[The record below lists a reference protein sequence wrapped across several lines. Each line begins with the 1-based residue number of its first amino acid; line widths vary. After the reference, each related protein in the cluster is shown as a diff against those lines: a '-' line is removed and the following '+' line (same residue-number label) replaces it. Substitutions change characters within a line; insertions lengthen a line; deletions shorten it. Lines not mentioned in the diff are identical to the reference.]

1 MNEPDKRSDTALARC
16 GISELA
22 LVIHQLPAAALTAS
36 RAGSPASHVKLIR
49 PYLDAYGTVFIA
61 SHRRQVRE
69 ERMSLTS
76 EGDCE
81 KPESGIGVDSVL
93 TGALR

>member
-49 PYLDAYGTVFIA
+49 PYLDAYGQQ
-61 SHRRQVRE
+61 RRLPLHVRSPS
-69 ERMSLTS
+69 R
-76 EGDCE
+76 D
-81 KPESGIGVDSVL
+81 V
-93 TGALR
+93 